1 MELKEKVA
9 IVTGASS
16 GMGRETALAFSSE
29 GVKVALVSKT
39 ESKLREVAKEI
50 LDAGGTALVVPTD
63 VTVASEVEKMAEKTH
78 AFFGRIDI
86 LVNSA
91 FWGPP
96 GSLKETN
103 EAFWDKTLDTCLKGP
118 FLCTRSVVPYMRKS
132 GGGRIVNIGSLA
144 GKVGEDNR
152 TAYCAAKWGL
162 EGLSAALREELVRD
176 NIHVHLISPA
186 ATDTPFWPSSGAKL
200 TTDIL
205 ERFIPAETIAKA
217 IVWMVS
223 QPDQVHIPDIPIYN
237 FRNPFEG
244 KSSPFAD

>member
-1 MELKEKVA
+1 MDLKGRVA
-9 IVTGASS
+9 VITGASS
-16 GMGRETALAFSSE
+16 GMGRETSLALSAQ
-29 GVKVALVSKT
+29 GMRVVLVSKT
-39 ESKLREVAKEI
+39 ESKLRKVEDEI
-50 LDAGGTALVVPTD
+50 IAAGGTAMVVPTD
-63 VTVASEVEKMAEKTH
+63 VIRANDVEKMAKTV
-78 AFFGRIDI
+78 FETFGQIDV

-96 GSLKETN
+96 GSLEETN

-162 EGLSAALREELVRD
+162 EGLSAALREELLRD

-186 ATDTPFWPSSGAKL
+186 ATDTPFWPSAGAKL
-200 TTDIL
+200 TADIL
-205 ERFIPAETIAKA
+205 DRFIPAETIAKA
-217 IVWMVS
+217 IVWMIS

>member
-223 QPDQVHIPDIPIYN
+223 QPDQVHIPDIPITN

-244 KSSPFAD
+244 KNSPFAD